1 MQERLERILEECR
14 TYTQQGEMANYI
26 PELAKADRNEIGIY
40 ISSPDGEFY
49 AGDWDKTFTIQSIVK
64 TIFLMLAAQDNGIEF
79 VKNHVGVEATGK
91 PFNAIDYAEHR
102 LLSEHIN
109 PMVNIGA
116 IAVCE
121 LVKAKDN
128 AERLERLLQYTRDIT
143 GNQSLEVDHAVFL
156 SEKRTGHKNRA
167 LAYLLKN
174 AGMIQ
179 GDVEE
184 LLDVYFAMCSVKVNC
199 QDLAKLGMLLAN
211 HGKGIKS
218 GKQIIPKE
226 DARFINAV
234 LTTSGMYDG
243 SGAFATTVG
252 LPAKS
257 GVGGGIMAN
266 KPGKDGMGIGIYSPA
281 LDSKGNSVAGIK
293 MLEKLSA
300 ELDLSIF

>member
-1 MQERLERILEECR
+1 MQERIERILEECR
-14 TYTQQGEMANYI
+14 EYTNRGAVADYI
-26 PELAKADRNEIGIY
+26 PELAKANRDEIGIY
-40 ISSPDGEFY
+40 VATADGEYF
-49 AGDWDKTFTIQSIVK
+49 AGDWNKTFTIQSIVK
-64 TIFLMLAAQDNGIEF
+64 TIFLMLAAQDNGIDF
-79 VKNHVGVEATGK
+79 VKSHVGVEATGK
-91 PFNAIDYAEHR
+91 PFNAIDYAEP
-102 LLSEHIN
+102 LLLREHIN

-121 LVKAKDN
+121 LVKATSND
-128 AERLERLLQYTRDIT
+128 ERLERLLNYTRELT
-143 GNQSLEVDHAVFL
+143 GNPNLEVDHAVYT

-174 AGMIQ
+174 SGMLN

-199 QDLAKLGMLLAN
+199 QDLAKMGMLLASR
-211 HGKGIKS
+211 GLGVKS
-218 GKQIIPKE
+218 GRQIIPAE

-243 SGAFATTVG
+243 SGDFATRVG

-266 KPGKDGMGIGIYSPA
+266 KPGVMGIGIYSPA
-281 LDSKGNSVAGIK
+281 LDRKGNSVAGIK
-293 MLEKLSA
+293 MLEMLSH

>member
-1 MQERLERILEECR
+1 MQKRLERILEECR
-14 TYTQQGEMANYI
+14 QYTQMGEVADYI
-26 PELAKADRNEIGIY
+26 PELAKADRNQLGIY
-40 ISSPDGEFY
+40 VATPDGEYF
-49 AGDWDKTFTIQSIVK
+49 AGDWQQQFTIQSIVK
-64 TIFLMLAAQDNGIEF
+64 TIFLTLAAQDNGIEY
-79 VKNHVGVEATGK
+79 VKSQVGVEATGK

-102 LLSEHIN
+102 LLKEHIN

-121 LVKAKDN
+121 LVKADSN
-128 AERLERLLQYTRDIT
+128 EERLQRLLDYTRDIT
-143 GNQSLEVDHAVFL
+143 GNPNLQVDEKVYL

-174 AGMIQ
+174 SGMIQ

-199 QDLAKLGMLLAN
+199 QDLAKLALLLATR
-211 HGKGIKS
+211 GKGVKS
-218 GKQIIPKE
+218 GRQIIPVE

-243 SGAFATTVG
+243 SGEFATTVG

-266 KPGKDGMGIGIYSPA
+266 KPGEMGIGIFSPA
-281 LDSKGNSVAGIK
+281 LDKKGNSVAGIK
-293 MLEKLSA
+293 VLEKLSA